1 MMRGPGPRRLCGA
14 WRVALLALAL
24 AAARPPAPTR
34 AGPAA
39 PGAAALGPAVRA
51 TAAVLADVR
60 TGRVLYARDAHRRLA
75 PASTTKI
82 MTALVV
88 LERLGPG
95 ATVTVSAG
103 AAALRTGS
111 SIGLAAGERWTT
123 ADLLRALLLRS
134 ANDAAVALADA
145 VAGDQGRFAVL
156 MTARARAIGAH
167 GTRFANPHG
176 LDHPEHYTTAAD
188 LVLISRQALRH
199 PLFAE
204 IVRTSV
210 WTLVRP
216 DGTRGDLENR
226 NRLVGRYPGADGVKT
241 GQTRRAG
248 NTIVASATRDGWQLL
263 AVALRSDD
271 HYGDAAR
278 LLDFGFASFAPR
290 RLAAR
295 GEPLAPL
302 DGVLGE
308 RRLVAA
314 PPADVHAV
322 VRRGAT
328 VTARVAL
335 RADLRAPI
343 APGVRVGTVEFVEDA
358 AEVVARSVLIASARP
373 AR

>member
-1 MMRGPGPRRLCGA
+1 MTRAPGLRRPCGA
-14 WRVALLALAL
+14 WQAALLALAL
-24 AAARPPAPTR
+24 AATAPPAPTR

-39 PGAAALGPAVRA
+39 PGAAAGPAVRA

-60 TGRVLYARDAHRRLA
+60 TGRVLYARGAHRRLA

-88 LERLGPG
+88 LERLGPA

-103 AAALRTGS
+103 AAAVRTGS
-111 SIGLAAGERWTT
+111 YIGLAAGERWTT

-145 VAGDQGRFAVL
+145 VAGDPGRFAAL
-156 MTARARAIGAH
+156 MTARARTLGAR

-176 LDHPEHYTTAAD
+176 LDHPEHHTTAAD
-188 LVLISRQALRH
+188 LAQISRRALQN
-199 PLFAE
+199 PLFAQ
-204 IVRTSV
+204 IVRAPV
-210 WTLVRP
+210 WTLLRP
-216 DGTRGDLENR
+216 DGTRWNLENR
-226 NRLVGRYPGADGVKT
+226 NRLVGWYPGADGVKT
-241 GQTRRAG
+241 GQTRAAG
-248 NTIVASATRDGWQLL
+248 HTIVASATRDGWQLL

-271 HYGDAAR
+271 PYGDAAR
-278 LLDFGFASFAPR
+278 LLDYGFASFAPR

-302 DGVLGE
+302 DRVLGAD
-308 RRLVAA
+308 RLVAA
-314 PPADVHAV
+314 PPDDIHAV
-322 VRRGAT
+322 VRRGAA

-343 APGVRVGTVEFVEDA
+343 APGARVGTVEFVEDA
-358 AEVVARSVLIASARP
+358 AEVVARSILVASARP